1 MKLPKPYSL
10 REITELVGGSWYGNE
25 NVSITGINEIH
36 VVEEGDIVF
45 VDHPKYYDKALQSAA
60 SVVLINNVT
69 EIPIGKAIIVCE
81 DPFNAFNTITLKFK
95 EPTSW
100 KKSFAQIGEGTMLA
114 PGVHLGENVVIG
126 KNCKLHAG
134 VVIYDDTVLGDNV
147 IVHANCVIGADAFY
161 YKTRVEFFDKMHTC
175 GGVLIEDN
183 VELGA
188 LCSIDRGVTGVT
200 RIGAGSKLDAQVHV
214 GHDTQI
220 GKKCLMAAQVGIA
233 GCCIIEDEVTL
244 WGQVGLASEVIIRS
258 GAVVLGKGGIMG
270 ELEGNKTYMGAPAI
284 EARAKWRELALIRKL
299 PEIIE
304 ELQS

>member
-1 MKLPKPYSL
+1 MNFPRKHTLK
-10 REITELVGGSWYGNE
+10 EITEIVNGSWYGNE
-25 NVSITGINEIH
+25 SVEIHGVNEIH
-36 VVEEGDIVF
+36 MVREGDVVF
-45 VDHPKYYDKALQSAA
+45 VDHPKYYDKALQSEA
-60 SVVLINNVT
+60 SVIIINNLS
-69 EIPIGKAIIVCE
+69 EIPAGKAIIVCN
-81 DPFNAFNTITLKFK
+81 DPFDAFNLLLRHFK
-95 EPTSW
+95 GVTNWKGPTSEV
-100 KKSFAQIGEGTMLA
+100 GEGTTIA
-114 PGVHLGENVVIG
+114 PGVHLGSNVKIG
-126 KNCKLHAG
+126 KGCIIHAG
-134 VVIYDDTVLGDNV
+134 VVLYDDTTIGNNV
-147 IVHANCVIGADAFY
+147 IIHANSVIGADAFY
-161 YKTRVEFFDKMHTC
+161 YKTREDKFDKLHTC
-175 GGVLIEDN
+175 GGVSIEDN

-200 RIGAGSKLDAQVHV
+200 RIGKGSKLDAQVHV

-220 GKKCLMAAQVGIA
+220 GEGCLMAAQVGIA
-233 GCCIIEDEVTL
+233 GCCIIEDKVTL